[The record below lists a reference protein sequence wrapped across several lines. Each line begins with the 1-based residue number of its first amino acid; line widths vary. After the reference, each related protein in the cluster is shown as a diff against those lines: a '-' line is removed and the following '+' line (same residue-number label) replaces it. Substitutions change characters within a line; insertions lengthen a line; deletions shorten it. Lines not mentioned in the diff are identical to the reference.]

1 MKYYEKYEFLKLYS
15 EFSIKN
21 VQNQFFGILKGPFF
35 GIL

>member
-1 MKYYEKYEFLKLYS
+1 MKNYEKYEFLKFYS
-15 EFSIKN
+15 EFSIIN